1 MQNGLSHEIPQ
12 IESEVRKL
20 TIVNG
25 QFALRCHEGTEGAI
39 ARALTKGD
47 NLGKEVH
54 ELLYPSLTGFIS
66 SGEIRKLPFGLSCE
80 VTIMV
85 GDEAYVV
92 QFSSDSAHFAA
103 LATHLPNI
111 DRRTPVSLTLV
122 KHQTKTTSTG
132 NPVIMLWVTQNNK
145 RVEDY
150 YVKWSKD
157 EAGKN
162 IPTHLHG
169 LPEVKKTRQGW
180 DFSDQE
186 NFYLEEFERYFTGGD
201 QAETYTKPPAGES
214 CKAPGIPVYNMGAPV
229 DDGEPDMSDPMDD
242 GEPTELPF

>member
-1 MQNGLSHEIPQ
+1 MKNGLSNEIPE
-12 IESEVRKL
+12 IESEVRTI

-25 QFALRCHEGTEGAI
+25 KFALRVNEGTEGAI
-39 ARALTKGD
+39 TRPLTKGD
-47 NLGKEVH
+47 NKGKDVH
-54 ELLYPSLTGFIS
+54 ELLYPSLTGLLA
-66 SGEIRKLPFGLSCE
+66 SGEIRELPFGLSSE
-80 VTIMV
+80 ITIMV
-85 GDEAYVV
+85 GDDAYVV
-92 QFSSDSAHFAA
+92 QFSADSKHFTS

-111 DRRTPVSLTLV
+111 DRTIPVSLTLV
-122 KHQTKTTSTG
+122 KHKTKTTSTG

-145 RVEDY
+145 RVDDY

-186 NFYLEEFERYFTGGD
+186 NFYLDEFEKYFAGGAVGT
-201 QAETYTKPPAGES
+201 Q
-214 CKAPGIPVYNMGAPV
+214 V
-229 DDGEPDMSDPMDD
+229 DDGEPDMGTPVDD
-242 GEPTELPF
+242 NPSTLPF